1 MNALPD
7 KVKEVGLLPLILIR
21 QSIED
26 SQILSL
32 VLYLR
37 FKVCNMVLLFVEAI
51 RSFPRFSLSFL
62 SQTKYSF

>member
-51 RSFPRFSLSFL
+51 GSFPRFSLGFL